1 MSSRFGTVD
10 IGSNSL
16 RFLAVER
23 ASGLLCYL
31 DSGIWTIRLGRGLR
45 DGEYVI
51 QEDVLSMALQTVE
64 EAWKRLDALH
74 VPLNNR
80 VIFATESLRSSSNA
94 NEIADIVEKKTGLAL
109 RILDGRQEA
118 LYSYRGALLGMD
130 VNDALVF
137 DLGGGSLELCCKN
150 FNVSLPLGAI
160 RIKASFDEDTVAIKS
175 HVRSKLREVLK
186 EGSMMQVAE
195 IIGVGGTS
203 STAAMILK
211 GIPIKNYHPSKLHAK
226 KKKKKDIESLIE
238 FLKQMD
244 VETRRH
250 LTGLEPG
257 RADIIVS
264 GLCVI
269 SAILEFFGADRYT
282 HSECDLLWGVLAD
295 AVTEKDAVD
304 VKGIC
309 WGVN

>member
-16 RFLAVER
+16 RFLAVEH
-23 ASGLLCYL
+23 ADKFLHYL
-31 DSGIWTIRLGRGLR
+31 DSGIWTIRLARGLR
-45 DGEYVI
+45 DGKYVI
-51 QEDVLSMALQTVE
+51 QKDALNVALQTIK
-64 EAWKRLDALH
+64 EAWERLDALH

-94 NEIADIVEKKTGLAL
+94 HELADIIKEKTGLTL

-118 LYSYRGALLGMD
+118 LYSYKGALLGTGAS
-130 VNDALVF
+130 DALVF

-150 FNVSLPLGAI
+150 WNASLPLGAI
-160 RIKASFDEDTVAIKS
+160 RMTACFDEDVAAIKS
-175 HVRSKLREVLK
+175 HVRACLND
-186 EGSMMQVAE
+186 VAGKVSIIKGEE

-203 STAAMILK
+203 STASMILK
-211 GIPIKNYHPSKLHAK
+211 GIPIESYHPAKVHATRIDVIDIKKL
-226 KKKKKDIESLIE
+226 IESLR
-238 FLKQMD
+238 QMD
-244 VETRRH
+244 AEARKRIK
-250 LTGLEPG
+250 GLEPG

-269 SAILEFFGADRYT
+269 LAMLEFFGSDLYT
-282 HSECDLLWGVLAD
+282 HSECDLLWGVIAD
-295 AVTEKDAVD
+295 AVTQNMAAD

-309 WGVN
+309 WGAD